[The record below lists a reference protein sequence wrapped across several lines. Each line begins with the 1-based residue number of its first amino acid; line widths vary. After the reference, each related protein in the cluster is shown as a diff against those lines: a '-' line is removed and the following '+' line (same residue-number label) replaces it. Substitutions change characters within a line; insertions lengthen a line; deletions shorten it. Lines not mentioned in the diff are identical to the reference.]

1 MPDSRLR
8 QAELRDTDLLVELM
22 AEFYAESGYPLN
34 REEARTAFDRLLR
47 NPSLGRVWILCD
59 ASTDVGYL
67 VLTLGY
73 SMEYGGLSAF
83 IDDFFVRAPYRGRGT
98 GRSAL
103 AAVRRFA
110 EDLGVRAIH
119 LEVARDNDPA
129 QALYRKAGF
138 TGNDRQLLTL
148 SLSGLM
154 ESNRNGEE

>member
-8 QAELRDTDLLVELM
+8 QAEPSDTDLLVELM
-22 AEFYAESGYPLN
+22 AEFYTETGYPVD
-34 REEARTAFDRLLR
+34 REEARTAFDVLLR
-47 NPSLGRVWILCD
+47 NPSFGRVWIMGD
-59 ASTDVGYL
+59 AATDMGYL

-83 IDDFFVRAPYRGRGT
+83 IDDLYVRAAYRGRGM

-103 AAVRRFA
+103 AAVTRFA
-110 EDLGVRAIH
+110 EDIGVRAIH

-148 SLSGLM
+148 SISNSM
-154 ESNRNGEE
+154 DIESPQ